1 VVHVTLAQMLET
13 LSVPRNGIL
22 YVQSSTDWLRKAGLE
37 PGPVMDT
44 LRDWVGSSGTLVM
57 PAYPFRTTHLEYLE
71 GNPSYD
77 VRRTPTAVGLIP
89 ELFRRAGDV
98 VRSLD
103 PDFCITAAGREAGE
117 LVQSDLDDPD
127 PFGRASTYEG
137 LIARGAT
144 LVGLGVSLNT
154 NSFIHVIDS
163 RMRSGYARTVY
174 PRSFDV
180 DVIGYDGTPRRVT
193 RLALAPEFQQLTK
206 PSEVVTAVSGDDK
219 MFSSRRVNEV
229 QFFRWDLSRWSQWC
243 VAHAERALDTGLW
256 PCWLTHL
263 AQCPPTP

>member
-1 VVHVTLAQMLET
+1 MSLAGILET

-22 YVQSSTDWLRKAGLE
+22 YVQSSTDWLHKAGLE
-37 PGPVMDT
+37 PAPVLAT
-44 LRDWVGSSGTLVM
+44 LRDWVGSSGALVM

-71 GNPSYD
+71 GRPSYD
-77 VRRTPTAVGLIP
+77 VQRTPAAVGLIP
-89 ELFRRAGDV
+89 ELFRRTAGV
-98 VRSLD
+98 VRSLE
-103 PDFCITAAGREAGE
+103 PDFCIAAAGHDAAG
-117 LVQSDLDDPD
+117 LVQSDLGDPD
-127 PFGRASTYEG
+127 PFGRSSTYDR
-137 LIARGAT
+137 LIASGAT

-163 RMRSGYARTVY
+163 RMQSRYARTVY

-180 DVIGYDGTPRRVT
+180 EVIGYDGMPRRVT

-206 PSEVVTAVSGDDK
+206 PSEVATAISGDDQ
-219 MFSSRRVNEV
+219 MFSSRRVNET
-229 QFFRWDLSRWSQWC
+229 QFFRWDLQRWSEWC
-243 VAHAERALDTGLW
+243 VAHAERALAIGRW